1 MKWKRQARQ
10 LWRAE
15 RVDSFIISSAS
26 LRWKEKLFWWMFGR
40 YGGWGQGVRKGRSR
54 VGPIFVSPE
63 PVEIPISAMFL
74 AMFEAERGMDFVCM
88 VKKTVGVCRR
98 PNGWISEN
106 HHGWCRE

>member
-1 MKWKRQARQ
+1 
-10 LWRAE
+10 
-15 RVDSFIISSAS
+15 
-26 LRWKEKLFWWMFGR
+26 
-40 YGGWGQGVRKGRSR
+40 
-54 VGPIFVSPE
+54 
-63 PVEIPISAMFL
+63 VEIPISAMFL